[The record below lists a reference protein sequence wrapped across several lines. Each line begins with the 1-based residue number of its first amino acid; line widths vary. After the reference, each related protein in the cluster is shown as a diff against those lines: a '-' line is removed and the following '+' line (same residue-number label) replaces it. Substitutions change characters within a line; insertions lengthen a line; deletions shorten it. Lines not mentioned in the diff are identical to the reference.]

1 MKTINVTFEDEEFER
16 LEMKKGTLSWHDYI
30 MTLAGEQEK
39 ALKIL
44 RVAMDGKT
52 SDERIKAIDILGTMG
67 ETAFSGLMEIV
78 MNSSNIK
85 ERERALAYV
94 DRVTGDRIKKAQP

>member
-1 MKTINVTFEDEEFER
+1 MKTINVTFEDEEMER
-16 LEMKKGTLSWHDYI
+16 LEIKKGTLSWHDYI

-39 ALKIL
+39 AEKIL
-44 RVAMDGKT
+44 KVAMEGRT

-67 ETAFSGLMEIV
+67 ESAFSGLMEIV
-78 MNSSNIK
+78 MKSPNTK

-94 DRVTGDRIKKAQP
+94 DRVTGDRIKKAKP

>member
-39 ALKIL
+39 SQKIL
-44 RVAMDGKT
+44 RVAMEGRT

-78 MNSSNIK
+78 MNSPNIK